1 MVEIRKPVVPKS
13 RRCMPGDYS
22 NRNYNAGLPSAPVTA
37 HPPSSPVR
45 LVALA
50 SLVGTTI
57 EWYDFF
63 LYGTAAALVFN
74 VLFFPTFSPLSGTL
88 AAFGTYAVG
97 FVARP
102 VGGIVFGHYGDRL
115 GRKSMLVL
123 TLVIMGVAT
132 FCIALLPTYARI
144 GPWAPVLLV
153 VLRVA
158 QGFGVGGEWGGAVL
172 MAVEHAPPGQ
182 RGFYGSW
189 PQIGVPA
196 GLLLSTGVF
205 AVFARMPQDQFLA
218 WGWRIPFAASA
229 LLVGVGLLIRSRV
242 LETPAFERRRGRSAD
257 PPVLDVIR
265 QYPRAV
271 LLAMGARFGENA
283 VFYLY
288 SVFVLVYCTQHV
300 GMDRRIVLTGVMVAA
315 AVELLCIPFFGWLS
329 DRVGRCAV
337 YLGGALFTVAYA
349 YPFFL
354 LLDTGSAPLVWL
366 ALVLASAGS
375 HAPMYAPQA
384 AFFSE
389 LFGTH
394 VRYTGA
400 SLGSQL
406 ASVFAGGLSPFIA
419 TALLARYGRPALS
432 LFMAAVALV
441 SVVAVLA
448 AAETAHGDLDET

>member
-1 MVEIRKPVVPKS
+1 MTSV
-13 RRCMPGDYS
+13 
-22 NRNYNAGLPSAPVTA
+22 PVTA
-37 HPPSSPVR
+37 HRPSSSVR

-115 GRKSMLVL
+115 GRKSM
-123 TLVIMGVAT
+123 
-132 FCIALLPTYARI
+132 
-144 GPWAPVLLV
+144 
-153 VLRVA
+153 
-158 QGFGVGGEWGGAVL
+158 QG
-172 MAVEHAPPGQ
+172 
-182 RGFYGSW
+182 
-189 PQIGVPA
+189 
-196 GLLLSTGVF
+196 
-205 AVFARMPQDQFLA
+205 
-218 WGWRIPFAASA
+218 
-229 LLVGVGLLIRSRV
+229 
-242 LETPAFERRRGRSAD
+242 
-257 PPVLDVIR
+257 
-265 QYPRAV
+265 
-271 LLAMGARFGENA
+271 
-283 VFYLY
+283 
-288 SVFVLVYCTQHV
+288 
-300 GMDRRIVLTGVMVAA
+300 
-315 AVELLCIPFFGWLS
+315 
-329 DRVGRCAV
+329 GRCAV

-349 YPFFL
+349 YPFFV
-354 LLDTGSAPLVWL
+354 LLDTGYPPSVWL

-406 ASVFAGGLSPFIA
+406 ASVFAGGLSPFVA

-432 LFMAAVALV
+432 LFMAGVALV
-441 SVVAVLA
+441 SVVAVVA